1 MAIEEPPP
9 MGVPEWVVSFGDM
22 MSLLLTFFIML
33 VSFSE
38 PKKDEKFAALV
49 AELQQHFGKDL
60 ARMQITPGGVMP
72 RQAGVASRA
81 SQGREKRKK
90 ALGGEKGAR
99 SVPGEA
105 PQVRMIRPGGQ
116 TTVGTVIYFE
126 EGSADLSERAREDI
140 RTQHAIFA
148 GKPQKIEVRGH
159 TSLRELQ
166 AAPGYEDNWD
176 LAYHRSRIVMRYLVE
191 ELHTDPLRIRLSV
204 AGPGEPMH
212 LGEDAAKMR
221 ENPRVELYLLEEVV
235 SNLPGS
241 PAGRPEPFADPTDA
255 TP

>member
-9 MGVPEWVVSFGDM
+9 IGVPEWVVSFGDM

-60 ARMQITPGGVMP
+60 AKMQITPGGVIP
-72 RQAGVASRA
+72 RQAAVATRLN
-81 SQGREKRKK
+81 QGRADRKK
-90 ALGGEKGAR
+90 ALGGDKAQR
-99 SVPGEA
+99 AVPGEA

-116 TTVGTVIYFE
+116 TAIGTIVYFD
-126 EGSADLSERAREDI
+126 EGSAELTEKAREDI

-166 AAPGYEDNWD
+166 VGSDYEDNWE
-176 LAYHRSRIVMRYLVE
+176 LAYHRSRNVMRFLVE

-204 AGPGEPMH
+204 AGPGEPLH
-212 LGEDAAKMR
+212 LGVDAAKMR
-221 ENPRVELYLLEEVV
+221 ENPRAELYLLEEVV
-235 SNLPGS
+235 SDLHGT
-241 PAGRPEPFADPTDA
+241 PAERHERFTDPTDA